1 MKGNGC
7 AILSYGSCWASQTV
21 SSNNVVNVYLGGT
34 EISAISRIVEVKTV
48 EFNFTDGQVLEIIE
62 NRNIFTFQAFEDC

>member
-1 MKGNGC
+1 M
-7 AILSYGSCWASQTV
+7 

>member
-1 MKGNGC
+1 M
-7 AILSYGSCWASQTV
+7 

-48 EFNFTDGQVLEIIE
+48 PFNFTDGQVLEIIE
-62 NRNIFTFQAFEDC
+62 NRNIFTFQAFEDCWPEQETAAIL